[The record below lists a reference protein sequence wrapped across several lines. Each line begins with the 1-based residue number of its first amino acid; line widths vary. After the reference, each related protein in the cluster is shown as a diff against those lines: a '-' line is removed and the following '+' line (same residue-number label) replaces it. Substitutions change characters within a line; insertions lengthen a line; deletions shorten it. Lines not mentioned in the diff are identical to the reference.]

1 MAFFGRMIH
10 NTRSLVLIRTQTTT
24 SQILAQLRASY
35 VMLYWR
41 STRRN
46 ELSEEEKASLLH
58 QASYT
63 IGRSAPSR
71 RMLTDFLN
79 LQGASANDVLKYA
92 QHHGVLDICNHGEP
106 HGHHRSCA
114 PDGWPLEGW
123 TSFEAWQTT
132 ANRHAALLRIAA
144 ELRDT
149 NSVGAKED
157 WAVLFSSVHDEASR
171 AALQIVNREHALN
184 MLHGLVNDYLRRG
197 EVHPELSRTPGG
209 WKIQLSS
216 NALYP
221 LLGNLAAQLALV
233 VSGAEAI
240 YTCAGCGVLYFR
252 DGERRRPK
260 RGTGNY
266 CDACGRPKQLQ
277 SAKQRYRNKI
287 LEARR
292 MQSQGLSLERIA
304 VTLKSDRGKVQKWLA
319 K

>member
-1 MAFFGRMIH
+1 M
-10 NTRSLVLIRTQTTT
+10 LLT
-24 SQILAQLRASY
+24 SRY
-35 VMLYWR
+35 
-41 STRRN
+41 TRRN
-46 ELSEEEKASLLH
+46 ELSEEDKASLLR

-63 IGRSAPSR
+63 SGRSSPSR

-79 LQGASANDVLKYA
+79 LQGASADDVLKYA
-92 QHHGVLDICNHGEP
+92 QQHGVLDICSHGES
-106 HGHHRSCA
+106 HGHHRWCA
-114 PDGWPLEGW
+114 PEGWPLEGW
-123 TSFEAWQTT
+123 TSFETWQMT

-149 NSVGAKED
+149 NSVGRRKD
-157 WAVLFSSVHDEASR
+157 WALLFSSVHDEAAS
-171 AALQIVNREHALN
+171 AALQISNREHALN
-184 MLHGLVNDYLRRG
+184 MLQSVVNDYLRRG

-209 WKIQLSS
+209 WKIQFSS

-221 LLGNLAAQLALV
+221 LLGNLAAQIAII

-252 DGERRRPK
+252 EGERRRPK

-266 CDACGRPKQLQ
+266 CDGCGRAKGVQ
-277 SAKQRYRNKI
+277 SAKERYQNKI

-292 MQSQGLSLERIA
+292 MQSEGLSLDRIA
-304 VTLKSDRGKVQKWLA
+304 VALNSDRGKVQKWLA